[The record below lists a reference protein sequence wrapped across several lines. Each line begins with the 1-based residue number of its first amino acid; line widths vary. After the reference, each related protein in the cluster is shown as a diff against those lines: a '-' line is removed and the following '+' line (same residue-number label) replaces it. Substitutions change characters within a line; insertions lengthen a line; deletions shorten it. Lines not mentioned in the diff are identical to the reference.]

1 MKTIVIDTSNN
12 YLAIGLFIDGHLVE
26 KKASIA
32 AKQQSE
38 LAIPWIEEILLAHH
52 LVLKE
57 IDEIVVSI
65 GPGSY
70 TGVRIGLTIAKVLAA
85 IVPIKVK
92 AVSSLAL
99 LASEGKTISYIDARS
114 NKFFVA
120 MYENKNLI
128 GTEML
133 LDSEA
138 FEKFKQE
145 HLDYE
150 AVTYNDDID
159 LCHNLYELGKKAS
172 VIVDVD
178 SLVPSYIKD
187 IEAKKQ
193 CL

>member
-178 SLVPSYIKD
+178 SLVPSYIKE